1 MLRARLPASLIN
13 PGQRCARLGLRS
25 FDMWKW
31 KEEEKPTPVAPPAPG
46 TAQVPNPISAPVV
59 APKEVRPVE
68 TKPMDSGRP
77 EIAHIGKNVIIKGEL
92 SGSEDLYLDGE
103 VEGSIELRGHSVTVG
118 PNGRVR
124 ANIHA
129 REVTVHGKVDGN
141 INGSD
146 RVELKKSAIL
156 VGDIVTQRISIE
168 DGAYFKGGVD
178 IVKNEKAKEPG
189 RPEAKQASATT
200 AAAANVPAQASFVE
214 KK

>member
-1 MLRARLPASLIN
+1 
-13 PGQRCARLGLRS
+13 
-25 FDMWKW
+25 MWKW
-31 KEEEKPTPVAPPAPG
+31 KEEEKPAPSAPSTPASATMPMA
-46 TAQVPNPISAPVV
+46 ASAPVV

-68 TKPMDSGRP
+68 TKPIDNGRP
-77 EIAHIGKNVIIKGEL
+77 ETAHIGKNVIIKGEL

-103 VEGSIELRGHSVTVG
+103 VEGSIELRGHSVTIG

-141 INGSD
+141 LNGTD

-178 IVKNEKAKEPG
+178 IVKTEKAKEPAK
-189 RPEAKQASATT
+189 PEVKPASATT
-200 AAAANVPAQASFVE
+200 AAAASVPAQGSFIE